1 MTSSPSSS
9 VRAISPRCAL
19 RVSSGIPS
27 DSRRIAS
34 YFPAKNPIRNFARS
48 KICARFIP
56 PRRRSPSP
64 KNEKFKKNF
73 RNCGGN
79 FFDSRRNGNVRDART
94 GHRRARRRDFSRFA
108 SSWSARR
115 VATRQNLET
124 NQIVVLF
131 APFSPDGAT
140 KILESG
146 ARDSQKTFQKI
157 ILNFKF

>member
-9 VRAISPRCAL
+9 ARAISPRCAL

-56 PRRRSPSP
+56 PRRRSPFP
-64 KNEKFKKNF
+64 KNEKFEKNF
-73 RNCGGN
+73 RNYCRS
-79 FFDSRRNGNVRDART
+79 FFDSRRNRDVCDAGT
-94 GHRRARRRDFSRFA
+94 GCRRRRRRSFSHFA
-108 SSWSARR
+108 
-115 VATRQNLET
+115 ATRSPCFLVGATIFSQNKV
-124 NQIVVLF
+124 VVLF
-131 APFSPDGAT
+131 APFSPNSAA